1 MSSLHASP
9 EEPEWLPTRPSLLAR
24 LRNHADSASWHR
36 GWEEFYAIYC
46 PVVFRYARK
55 RGLSE
60 TDAEDLV
67 QEVVAGLA
75 RRLPGFTYDPGRG
88 SFKTWLFRICRNKVV
103 DHLRRQGRGMQW
115 IQPGDMADGL
125 SVAEMEDTTILQPD
139 EAWELAWELDLR
151 RSALDLV
158 GQRVKPM
165 TMRLYLYH
173 VVDGHDAATTVAD
186 FADPKV
192 TLDAVHLARHR
203 VQKMMDDTLDR
214 LRSGAAAT
222 R

>member
-1 MSSLHASP
+1 MAASANQDAS
-9 EEPEWLPTRPSLLAR
+9 EWLPTRPSLLAR
-24 LRNHADSASWHR
+24 LRNQADSASWHR
-36 GWEEFYAIYC
+36 GWEEFYTTYC

-75 RRLPGFTYDPGRG
+75 RRLPEFTYDPGRG

-103 DHLRRQGRGMQW
+103 DHLRRQGRGVQW
-115 IQPGDMADGL
+115 IQPGGMADGL
-125 SVAEMEDTTILQPD
+125 ALAELEDTTILQPD

-151 RSALDLV
+151 RSALELV
-158 GQRVKPM
+158 GQRVNPM

-203 VQKMMDDTLDR
+203 VQKMMNDTLEQ
-214 LRSGAAAT
+214 LRSGATA